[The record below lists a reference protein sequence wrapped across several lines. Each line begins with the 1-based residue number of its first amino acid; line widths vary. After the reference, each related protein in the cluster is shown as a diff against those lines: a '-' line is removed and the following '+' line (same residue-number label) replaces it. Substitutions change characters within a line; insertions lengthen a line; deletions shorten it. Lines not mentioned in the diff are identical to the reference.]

1 MRLAVAKLYPRPV
14 EGIRNMKV
22 RKQSGAVGAEISG
35 VDLRDVSDDMAQDLR
50 EHLAEHGVLFFRDQ
64 TLNTDQH
71 KVLARKFGDI
81 FIHPNFNTGDHDPEV
96 VTILREPGD
105 ARIVGEDWHTDT
117 TMMAEPPMG
126 ALLYALETPSAGGD
140 TLFASQSK
148 AHDALSEGMQD
159 FLSGLKCVHSDRM
172 VAGPSTGLN
181 AKRATVVREDVDWK
195 PTENTH
201 PVIRTHPE
209 SGRKCL
215 FVNASYSVGFEGWTE
230 VESKPLLDWLLAW
243 GHRPEFTC
251 RFRWTPGAM
260 AFWDNR
266 STKHLAIH
274 DVGTERRVMRRIQ
287 IAGGPVA

>member
-1 MRLAVAKLYPRPV
+1 MR
-14 EGIRNMKV
+14 V

-35 VDLRDVSDDMAQDLR
+35 VDLRDVSDGLVQDLR
-50 EHLAEHGVLFFRDQ
+50 GQLAEHGVLFFRDQ
-64 TLNTDQH
+64 IIDTDQH
-71 KVLARKFGDI
+71 KVLASKFGEI

-96 VTILREPGD
+96 VTIIRAPGD
-105 ARIVGEDWHTDT
+105 TRIVGEEWHTDT

-126 ALLYALETPSAGGD
+126 ALLYAIEAPSVGGD
-140 TLFASQSK
+140 TLFASQWK
-148 AHDALSEGMQD
+148 AYDALSDGMKAM
-159 FLSGLKCVHSDRM
+159 LANLKCVHSDRK
-172 VAGPSTGLN
+172 VAGPANALN
-181 AKRATVVREDVDWK
+181 AKRATVVREDAGWK
-195 PTENTH
+195 PTENVH

-209 SGRKCL
+209 SGRECL

-230 VESKPLLDWLLAW
+230 AESKPLLDWLLAW

-274 DVGTERRVMRRIQ
+274 DAGPERRVMRRIQ
-287 IAGGPVA
+287 IAGGPVT